1 MIPLLSSS
9 LTSRGDPRSA
19 SGATMR
25 WSMMCSCTWSRAPGT
40 RSIRRPGTGRHII
53 SSTAVAVVRQ

>member
-9 LTSRGDPRSA
+9 LTSRGDLRSA